1 MVYMNNFKKRCI
13 MPIRREDKEFI
24 QALSLFGALLGA
36 CLGVFIVVHISNQAQ
51 EQHVEQSEFQQT
63 QAALLKLSSTVV
75 DRGNPIADENVL
87 SQVQEHLQQ
96 TPVPEEVPEESFWTQ
111 IPQWGYLGIC
121 GGSGILG
128 ALGGYYGT
136 LASGWLGTVFICY
149 LIRFMYRIVRRVA
162 PNYAVKINLQ
172 PVSEMNH
179 QERMQI
185 QREDGRMLPA
195 VVKLFALLLFLMG
208 ILAAVV
214 WHLTA
219 I

>member
-1 MVYMNNFKKRCI
+1 

-24 QALSLFGALLGA
+24 QGLSLFGALLGA
-36 CLGVFIVVHISNQAQ
+36 CLGVFIVVHISNRAQ
-51 EQHVEQSEFQQT
+51 EEHVEFSEIQQA

-75 DRGNPIADENVL
+75 DSDSPIADEKVL
-87 SQVQEHLQQ
+87 NHVQEQFQQ
-96 TPVPEEVPEESFWTQ
+96 TPVPEEVPEETFWTD

-128 ALGGYYGT
+128 ALVGYYGT
-136 LASGWLGTVFICY
+136 LASGWFGTVFICY
-149 LIRFMYRIVRRVA
+149 LIRLMYRIVRRVA
-162 PNYAVKINLQ
+162 PNYALKINLQ
-172 PVSEMNH
+172 PIAEMNC
-179 QERMQI
+179 QERMQV
-185 QREDGRMLPA
+185 QREDGRMLPT
-195 VVKLFALLLFLMG
+195 VVKLFALLLFLLG

>member
-1 MVYMNNFKKRCI
+1 M

-36 CLGVFIVVHISNQAQ
+36 CIGVFAVVHISNQAR
-51 EQHVEQSEFQQT
+51 EQHFEQNEYQQT
-63 QAALLKLSSTVV
+63 HAALLKLSSTVV
-75 DRGNPIADENVL
+75 NPGNPIADENVL
-87 SQVQEHLQQ
+87 DQVQQQIRQ
-96 TPVPEEVPEESFWTQ
+96 TPAPEMASEKSVWTR
-111 IPQWGYLGIC
+111 IPRWGYLGIC

-136 LASGWLGTVFICY
+136 WTTGWCGTLFICC
-149 LIRFMYRIVRRVA
+149 LIRFLYRIIRRVA
-162 PNYAVKINLQ
+162 PNYAANIHLQ
-172 PVSEMNH
+172 PVSGQDKGNPI
-179 QERMQI
+179 QA
-185 QREDGRMLPA
+185 QREDGRMLPTM
-195 VVKLFALLLFLMG
+195 VKLFALLSFLLG

>member
-1 MVYMNNFKKRCI
+1 

-36 CLGVFIVVHISNQAQ
+36 CIGVFLVVHVSNQAR
-51 EQHVEQSEFQQT
+51 EQHFEQNEYEQNN
-63 QAALLKLSSTVV
+63 AALLKLSSTVV
-75 DRGNPIADENVL
+75 DPGNPIADENVL
-87 SQVQEHLQQ
+87 TQVQQQIDQ
-96 TPVPEEVPEESFWTQ
+96 TPAPKTVPEKSFLTG
-111 IPQWGYLGIC
+111 IPRWGYLGIC

-136 LASGWLGTVFICY
+136 WITGWCGTIFICY
-149 LIRFMYRIVRRVA
+149 LIRILYGIIRRTA

-172 PVSEMNH
+172 PVSG
-179 QERMQI
+179 QQGQLQV
-185 QREDGRMLPA
+185 QREDGRMLPTM
-195 VVKLFALLLFLMG
+195 VKLFALLLFVLG
-208 ILAAVV
+208 TLAAVV

>member
-1 MVYMNNFKKRCI
+1 

-36 CLGVFIVVHISNQAQ
+36 CIGVFVVVHISNHAR
-51 EQHVEQSEFQQT
+51 EQHFEQNEYEQNN
-63 QAALLKLSSTVV
+63 AALLKLSSTVV
-75 DRGNPIADENVL
+75 DPGNPIADENVL
-87 SQVQEHLQQ
+87 TQVQQQIDQ
-96 TPVPEEVPEESFWTQ
+96 TPAPKTVPEKSFWTG
-111 IPQWGYLGIC
+111 IPRWGYLGIC

-136 LASGWLGTVFICY
+136 WITGWCGTIFICY
-149 LIRFMYRIVRRVA
+149 LIRILYGIVRRTA

-172 PVSEMNH
+172 PVSG
-179 QERMQI
+179 QQGQLQV
-185 QREDGRMLPA
+185 QREDGRMLPTM
-195 VVKLFALLLFLMG
+195 VKLFALLLFVLG
-208 ILAAVV
+208 ILAAGV

>member
-1 MVYMNNFKKRCI
+1 

-36 CLGVFIVVHISNQAQ
+36 CIGVFLVVHVSNHAR
-51 EQHVEQSEFQQT
+51 EQHFEQNEYEQNN
-63 QAALLKLSSTVV
+63 AALLKLSSTVV
-75 DRGNPIADENVL
+75 DPGNPIADENVL
-87 SQVQEHLQQ
+87 TQVQQQIDQ
-96 TPVPEEVPEESFWTQ
+96 TPAPKTVPEKSFLTG
-111 IPQWGYLGIC
+111 IPRWGYLGIC

-136 LASGWLGTVFICY
+136 WITGWCGTIFICY
-149 LIRFMYRIVRRVA
+149 LIRILYGIIRRTA

-172 PVSEMNH
+172 PISGQQGQLQV
-179 QERMQI
+179 
-185 QREDGRMLPA
+185 QREDGRMLPTM
-195 VVKLFALLLFLMG
+195 VKLFALLLFVLG
-208 ILAAVV
+208 ILAAGV

>member
-1 MVYMNNFKKRCI
+1 

-36 CLGVFIVVHISNQAQ
+36 CLGVFIVVHISNQAKQ
-51 EQHVEQSEFQQT
+51 QHFEHNEYQQT

-75 DRGNPIADENVL
+75 NPGNPIADENVL
-87 SQVQEHLQQ
+87 TQVQEHIQK
-96 TPVPEEVPEESFWTQ
+96 TPAPEKAPEKNFWAGL
-111 IPQWGYLGIC
+111 PHWGYLGIC
-121 GGSGILG
+121 GGSGVLG

-136 LASGWLGTVFICY
+136 LVSGWCGTVFICY
-149 LIRFMYRIVRRVA
+149 LIRFLYRIIRRIA
-162 PNYAVKINLQ
+162 PNYALKINLQ
-172 PVSEMNH
+172 PVTELNSQN
-179 QERMQI
+179 RNQI
-185 QREDGRMLPA
+185 QREDGRMLPTM
-195 VVKLFALLLFLMG
+195 VKLFALLLFLLS

>member
-1 MVYMNNFKKRCI
+1 

-36 CLGVFIVVHISNQAQ
+36 CIGVFVVVHISNQAR
-51 EQHVEQSEFQQT
+51 EQHVEQNEYQQT
-63 QAALLKLSSTVV
+63 HAALLKLSSTVV
-75 DRGNPIADENVL
+75 NPGNPIADENVL
-87 SQVQEHLQQ
+87 TQVQQQIDQ
-96 TPVPEEVPEESFWTQ
+96 TPTPETAPEKSFWTG
-111 IPQWGYLGIC
+111 IPRWGYLGIC

-136 LASGWLGTVFICY
+136 WATGWCGTIFICY
-149 LIRFMYRIVRRVA
+149 LIRFLYRIIRRVA
-162 PNYAVKINLQ
+162 PNYAVGINLQ
-172 PVSEMNH
+172 PVSGEDTGSH
-179 QERMQI
+179 FQV
-185 QREDGRMLPA
+185 QREDGRMLPTM
-195 VVKLFALLLFLMG
+195 VKLFALLLFVLG